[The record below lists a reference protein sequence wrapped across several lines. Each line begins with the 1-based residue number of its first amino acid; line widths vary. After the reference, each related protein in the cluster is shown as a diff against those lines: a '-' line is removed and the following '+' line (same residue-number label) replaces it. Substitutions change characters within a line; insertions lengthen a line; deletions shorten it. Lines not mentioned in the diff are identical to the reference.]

1 MKYILMMISLVSLT
15 ACSSNF
21 RDYTP
26 NHVSVTPSVEWE
38 IQHGSSTKTKPRIQS
53 TMDWNF

>member
-1 MKYILMMISLVSLT
+1 MIISLVSLT

-26 NHVSVTPSVEWE
+26 NHVSLTPSVEWE